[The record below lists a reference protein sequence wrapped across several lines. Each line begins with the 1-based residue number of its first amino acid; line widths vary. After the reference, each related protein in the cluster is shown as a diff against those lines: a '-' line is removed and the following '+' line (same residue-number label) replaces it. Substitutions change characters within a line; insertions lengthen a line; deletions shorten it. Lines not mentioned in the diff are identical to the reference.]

1 MRKRNTGIGLSLQKF
16 IKSVWETSEKDLNEL
31 DEMKRILESIQQSE
45 KKVYL
50 VTVQS
55 NTG

>member
-1 MRKRNTGIGLSLQKF
+1 LSLQKF